1 MTTGR
6 QSTTQRLRASVR
18 RHWRSV
24 LVFAVLGVIVAAL
37 LLVRSV
43 ASSTAYVDLAE
54 SADRERLA
62 GVELPADAVST
73 FEPQQEAF
81 YINHAYPDVTAS
93 TAGDA
98 VIVKASAGGD
108 ADALAVI
115 NEFLDAYI
123 PARTSEFLDAYEQAR
138 DHFAELADSFDAEL
152 ASIDQRLSESSLN
165 DPARNELAVQH
176 SVLATSAS
184 TNRANADAYASL
196 AGGDGPVVVKAGPL
210 IEDVPLSSQAL
221 VPLLALLV
229 LLGVGVVQAWV
240 RDGNASDVS

>member
-73 FEPQQEAF
+73 FEPQQ
-81 YINHAYPDVTAS
+81 
-93 TAGDA
+93 
-98 VIVKASAGGD
+98 
-108 ADALAVI
+108 
-115 NEFLDAYI
+115 
-123 PARTSEFLDAYEQAR
+123 
-138 DHFAELADSFDAEL
+138 
-152 ASIDQRLSESSLN
+152 
-165 DPARNELAVQH
+165 
-176 SVLATSAS
+176 
-184 TNRANADAYASL
+184 
-196 AGGDGPVVVKAGPL
+196 
-210 IEDVPLSSQAL
+210 
-221 VPLLALLV
+221 
-229 LLGVGVVQAWV
+229 
-240 RDGNASDVS
+240 